1 MTEQSRETA
10 ELELQAVAEQ
20 YRAAQSAVA
29 DAEKRAEAAV
39 FNAKRAGLSQHD
51 IARIMGDPWNREH
64 NPQFPPTMDL
74 QTPREPE

>member
-1 MTEQSRETA
+1 MTEQSRESA
-10 ELELQAVAEQ
+10 ERELQAVAEQ
-20 YRAAQSAVA
+20 YRAAQAAVA
-29 DAEKRAEAAV
+29 EAEKHAETAV

-74 QTPREPE
+74 QRPAAEE

>member
-10 ELELQAVAEQ
+10 ERELKAVADQ
-20 YRAAQSAVA
+20 YRAAQAAVA
-29 DAEKRAEAAV
+29 SAEKEAEAAV

-74 QTPREPE
+74 QNSRETE